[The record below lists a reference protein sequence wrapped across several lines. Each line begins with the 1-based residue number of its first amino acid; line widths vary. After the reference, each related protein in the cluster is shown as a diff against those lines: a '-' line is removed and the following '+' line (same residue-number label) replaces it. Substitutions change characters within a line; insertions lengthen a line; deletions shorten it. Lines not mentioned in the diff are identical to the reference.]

1 MQADDFRAVRAATV
15 ALAAGLT
22 AEDCQIQSM
31 PDASPVKWHL
41 AHTSWFFET
50 FVLHESYRP
59 EFAVLFNSYY
69 NSVGPMALRAQRG
82 LISRPSLDEVFAYR
96 AWIDE
101 RVSKLL
107 EAGASAETRA
117 LVELGIN
124 HEQQHQELILT
135 DVLHAFSVNPGMP
148 AFESRRKGAAPTFS
162 ESAATF
168 SESAATLSGAAP
180 TSTAIHQG
188 GVVEI
193 GAGDSGFAFDN
204 ERPRHSVLLRPFW
217 IADRPVTC
225 GEYLAFIRAGGYSDP
240 QWWLSDGWAT
250 VCAEGWRAP
259 LYWSV
264 DLEHA
269 FTLAGVQR
277 LDLDAPVC
285 HISHYEADAYAR
297 WAGARLPTEFEW
309 EAAAPRSAGSVWEWT
324 ASAYLPYP
332 GFRPGAGAI
341 GEYNGKFMSGQ
352 MVLRG
357 GSFATPPGHA
367 RASYRNFFP
376 PAARWQFSGLRLARD
391 A

>member
-82 LISRPSLDEVFAYR
+82 LISRPSLDEVYAYR

-148 AFESRRKGAAPTFS
+148 AFDSRR
-162 ESAATF
+162 
-168 SESAATLSGAAP
+168 
-180 TSTAIHQG
+180 
-188 GVVEI
+188 
-193 GAGDSGFAFDN
+193 
-204 ERPRHSVLLRPFW
+204 
-217 IADRPVTC
+217 
-225 GEYLAFIRAGGYSDP
+225 
-240 QWWLSDGWAT
+240 
-250 VCAEGWRAP
+250 
-259 LYWSV
+259 
-264 DLEHA
+264 
-269 FTLAGVQR
+269 
-277 LDLDAPVC
+277 
-285 HISHYEADAYAR
+285 
-297 WAGARLPTEFEW
+297 
-309 EAAAPRSAGSVWEWT
+309 
-324 ASAYLPYP
+324 
-332 GFRPGAGAI
+332 
-341 GEYNGKFMSGQ
+341 
-352 MVLRG
+352 
-357 GSFATPPGHA
+357 
-367 RASYRNFFP
+367 
-376 PAARWQFSGLRLARD
+376 
-391 A
+391 